1 MTTWSETL
9 FEKAI
14 GTSVMPKS
22 RRHQNHT
29 SGEASGVRL
38 GQQLPLQT
46 TDPIGSLVETGAA
59 AAGAAPSAVVGATT
73 HYTRIEKI
81 ENKSLYM
88 PLFSTK
94 LRTEKKVIVL
104 FLKITPVRRC

>member
-9 FEKAI
+9 FEKAT

-22 RRHQNHT
+22 TRDRNHT

-38 GQQLPLQT
+38 GQRLPLQT
-46 TDPIGSLVETGAA
+46 TDPIGSLVGTEAAAA
-59 AAGAAPSAVVGATT
+59 AAGAAPSTVVGATT
-73 HYTRIEKI
+73 HSTRIEKI

-94 LRTEKKVIVL
+94 TSY
-104 FLKITPVRRC
+104 

>member
-14 GTSVMPKS
+14 GTSAMPKS
-22 RRHQNHT
+22 RRHRKHI

-38 GQQLPLQT
+38 GQRLPLQT

-59 AAGAAPSAVVGATT
+59 AAAVGAAPSAVVGATT
-73 HYTRIEKI
+73 HSTRIEKI
-81 ENKSLYM
+81 KNKSSCM
-88 PLFSTK
+88 PLFLYQNFI
-94 LRTEKKVIVL
+94 LR
-104 FLKITPVRRC
+104 